1 MSDGRRS
8 LAHSEPAV
16 QLAVDPATAH
26 IDGELVALIPALR
39 MLARSFCKNPFDAD
53 DLVQET
59 LTKAIAN
66 ASKFR
71 AGTNLKAWLFTIMR
85 NSFYTSAKVRRRE
98 QPGQEDCVADVL
110 SISQSQDWSVQGN
123 EIRASLDALP
133 AEQRE
138 VLVLVGILGV
148 SYEEAAE
155 MTGCAIGTIKSRLN
169 RARHRLLEL
178 LHAENVSEL
187 FEGRVH

>member
-1 MSDGRRS
+1 MSAGHRS
-8 LAHSEPAV
+8 PVLAHPAV
-16 QLAVDPATAH
+16 PLSVDPATAH
-26 IDGELVALIPALR
+26 IDGDLVALIPALR
-39 MLARSFCKNPFDAD
+39 MFARTFCKNTFDAD

-66 ASKFR
+66 ATKFR
-71 AGTNLKAWLFTIMR
+71 PGTNLKAWLFTIMR

-110 SISQSQDWSVQGN
+110 SVAQSQDWSVRGT
-123 EIRASLDALP
+123 EIRSSLDALP
-133 AEQRE
+133 PEQRE

-169 RARHRLLEL
+169 RARHRMLEL
-178 LHAENVSEL
+178 LHAENVAEL